1 MSASLLPVTLVPC
14 PALSGGLGPEVGAAH
29 VHDAGGEAQQA
40 AVSVGPGH
48 SGGRGRQ
55 AVLLIGA
62 GQQVEGAVLQVGRLL
77 DQLSIQD
84 QVGSSCRARV
94 TVKRKCIYIFCLLLH
109 SSLSKTDIC
118 STHNATQR
126 LTVKDTAFKEYFPP
140 KMTIYVSVTQTLLPL
155 ILELT

>member
-14 PALSGGLGPEVGAAH
+14 PVLSGGLGPEVGAAH

-40 AVSVGPGH
+40 AMSVGPGH

-94 TVKRKCIYIFCLLLH
+94 TVKRKCIYICVFYSILLCQKRTSALPTMRLNGW
-109 SSLSKTDIC
+109 LSKIQPLRNT
-118 STHNATQR
+118 
-126 LTVKDTAFKEYFPP
+126 FPP
-140 KMTIYVSVTQTLLPL
+140 KWPFMYQ
-155 ILELT
+155 